1 MWAWP
6 CASKWVNP
14 LMQQA
19 SLRSDHHT
27 ARFDWGSRLRA
38 AGIHLAISAAIAA
51 AAGLLVFAFWYPYP
65 YSEVSGGR
73 ELFLLMVSVD
83 VVLGPLIT
91 FAIFDRRKPRQE
103 LRRDLAVVGLLQ
115 LAGLLY
121 GLWTVNLARPVHMV
135 FEIDRF
141 RVIHQVEIPSE
152 LLDRTP
158 AGITA
163 VPLGGP
169 TLLSLRPF
177 RDEQEKVDFTMAAL
191 GGVHLG
197 ARPDLWEP
205 YAAGRERILAAAKPV
220 AELKSRF
227 PQYADEIEVALRRL
241 GADPARTAYLPLM
254 ARKAEAWTV
263 FLDAADARVLGSF
276 PLDSF

>member
-1 MWAWP
+1 
-6 CASKWVNP
+6 
-14 LMQQA
+14 MQQA

-163 VPLGGP
+163 IPLGGP

-177 RDEQEKVDFTMAAL
+177 RNEQEKVDFTMAAL

-220 AELKSRF
+220 RELKSRF
-227 PQYADEIEVALRRL
+227 PQYADEIEATLRRL